1 MKRVLVLFAH
11 PAFQKSR
18 ASKILIEAYRGME
31 MLTFRDLYEEYPDF
45 NIDIAMEQRLLVEN
59 DIVIL
64 HHPFYWYSSP
74 ALLKEWLDLVLE
86 VGFAYG
92 KGGTALQGKSLLTVI
107 TTGGNLEAYREDGYN
122 RFSIREFL
130 IPFEQTATLCGLTY
144 LPPFVACGMHS
155 AQPAQ
160 SMEEHTASLRQ
171 ILIALRDGGLDVAQ
185 LLRYTFLNE
194 ALKLLHNGSRDEHA
208 R

>member
-18 ASKILIEAYRGME
+18 ANKTLVEAYRGME
-31 MLTFRDLYEEYPDF
+31 NLTFRDLYEEYPDF
-45 NIDIAMEQRLLVEN
+45 NIDVIMEQRLLVEN

-92 KGGTALQGKSLLTVI
+92 NGGTALQGKSLLTAI
-107 TTGGNLEAYREDGYN
+107 TTGGSPAAYTEDGYN

-130 IPFEQTATLCGLTY
+130 IPFEQTATLCGMSY

-160 SMEEHTASLRQ
+160 SMEEHTASLRK
-171 ILIALRDGGLDVAQ
+171 ILIALRDGELGVAELLGYAFLD
-185 LLRYTFLNE
+185 E

>member
-1 MKRVLVLFAH
+1 
-11 PAFQKSR
+11 
-18 ASKILIEAYRGME
+18 
-31 MLTFRDLYEEYPDF
+31 
-45 NIDIAMEQRLLVEN
+45 MEQRLLAEN

-92 KGGTALQGKSLLTVI
+92 NGGTALQGKSLLTVI
-107 TTGGNLEAYREDGYN
+107 TTGGSPDAYTEDGYN

-130 IPFEQTATLCGLTY
+130 IPFEQTATLCGMSY

-160 SMEEHTASLRQ
+160 SMADLTASLRQ
-171 ILIALRDGGLDVAQ
+171 ILMALRDGRLDVAE

-194 ALKLLHNGSRDEHA
+194 GLNLLRNGNGDEQA